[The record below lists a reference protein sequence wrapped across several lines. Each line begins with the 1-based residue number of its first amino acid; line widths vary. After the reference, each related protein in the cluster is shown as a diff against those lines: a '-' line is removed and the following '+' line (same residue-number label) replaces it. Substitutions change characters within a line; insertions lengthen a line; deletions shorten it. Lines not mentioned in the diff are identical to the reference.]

1 MAITN
6 FIPTI
11 WSETLYSELNKNFVA
26 VNHCNRD
33 FEGEI
38 KSKGSVVNICG
49 VGDITI
55 KDYTANTDMTNPQE
69 LDDSVTKLEINRAK
83 FFNFQIDDVNKAQA
97 SPKLMEAAMRKAAE
111 AIANE
116 ADSYV
121 FSLYSQAGKTIVSKS
136 SDDTTLFETI
146 LEARQYLYE
155 NNVGDNVELFLE
167 VSPSVAA
174 TILRSK
180 ANLPYLN
187 TDVIENGYLGS
198 IFGCKIY
205 VCNNVN
211 VNGSMHNCILRTK
224 RAITFAD
231 QLSEVEAYRPEKRF
245 ADAVKG
251 LHLYGAKVVYPQE
264 MVCISYQV
272 SSAEQEPGGGD
283 EIPE

>member
-33 FEGEI
+33 FEGDI

-49 VGDITI
+49 IGDITV

-69 LDDSVTKLEINRAK
+69 LEDTVTKLEINRAK

-97 SPKLMEAAMRKAAE
+97 SPKLMEAAMQKAAE

-116 ADSYV
+116 ADKYV
-121 FSLYSQAGKTIVSKS
+121 FSLYTEAGQLVEKKP
-136 SDDTTLFETI
+136 SDSNTLFEKI
-146 LEARQYLYE
+146 LEARELLYE
-155 NNVGDNVELFLE
+155 NNVGDSTELFLE
-167 VSPSVAA
+167 VSPKVASI
-174 TILRSK
+174 ILRDKSN
-180 ANLPYLN
+180 AVFLN
-187 TDVIENGYLGS
+187 NTTLENGYLGS
-198 IFGCKIY
+198 IYGCKVF
-205 VCNNVN
+205 VCNNVAVTKSGN
-211 VNGSMHNCILRTK
+211 TDVHHCIIRTK
-224 RAITFAD
+224 RAISFAD

-251 LHLYGAKVVYPQE
+251 LHLYGAKVVYPKE
-264 MVCISYQV
+264 MVCIDYHFMITN
-272 SSAEQEPGGGD
+272 D
-283 EIPE
+283 PE

>member
-33 FEGEI
+33 FEGDI

-49 VGDITI
+49 IGDITV

-69 LDDSVTKLEINRAK
+69 LEDTVTKLEINRAK

-97 SPKLMEAAMRKAAE
+97 SPKLMEAAMQKAAE

-116 ADSYV
+116 ADKYV
-121 FSLYSQAGKTIVSKS
+121 FSLYTEAGQLVEKKP
-136 SDDTTLFETI
+136 SDSNTLFEKI
-146 LEARQYLYE
+146 LEAREFLYE
-155 NNVGDNVELFLE
+155 NNVGDSTELFLE
-167 VSPSVAA
+167 VSPKVASI
-174 TILRSK
+174 ILRDKSN
-180 ANLPYLN
+180 AVFLN
-187 TDVIENGYLGS
+187 NTTLENGYLGS
-198 IFGCKIY
+198 IYGCKVF
-205 VCNNVN
+205 VCNNVAVTKSGN
-211 VNGSMHNCILRTK
+211 NDVHHCIIRTK
-224 RAITFAD
+224 RAISFAD

-251 LHLYGAKVVYPQE
+251 LHLYGAKVVYPKE
-264 MVCISYQV
+264 MVCIDYHFMITT
-272 SSAEQEPGGGD
+272 D
-283 EIPE
+283 PE

>member
-11 WSETLYSELNKNFVA
+11 WSETLYSELNKNFIA

-38 KSKGSVVNICG
+38 KNKGSVVNICG

-97 SPKLMEAAMRKAAE
+97 SPKLMEAAMQKAAE

-116 ADSYV
+116 ADKYV
-121 FSLYSQAGKTIVSKS
+121 FSLYNQAGKTIERAASG
-136 SDDTTLFETI
+136 DNIFDTI
-146 LEARQYLYE
+146 LEAREYLYE
-155 NNVGDNVELFLE
+155 NNVGDNTEIFLE
-167 VSPSVAA
+167 VSPKVASML
-174 TILRSK
+174 LRSK
-180 ANLPYLN
+180 ANTSYIDNSAL
-187 TDVIENGYLGS
+187 ENGYLGS
-198 IFGCKIY
+198 VFGCKIF
-205 VCNNVN
+205 VCNNISVSTS
-211 VNGSMHNCILRTK
+211 GSTFHNCILRTK
-224 RAITFAD
+224 RAIAFAD

-264 MVCISYQV
+264 MVCISIDVGYPV
-272 SSAEQEPGGGD
+272 DEPN
-283 EIPE
+283 

>member
-49 VGDITI
+49 IGDINI

-69 LDDSVTKLEINRAK
+69 LEDSVTKLEINRAK
-83 FFNFQIDDVNKAQA
+83 FFNFQIDDINKAQA
-97 SPKLMEAAMRKAAE
+97 SPKLMEAAMQKAAE

-116 ADSYV
+116 ADKYV
-121 FSLYSQAGKTIVSKS
+121 FSLYNDAGTKLNYSLSKS
-136 SDDTTLFETI
+136 DTLFSTI
-146 LEARQYLYE
+146 LAAREALYE
-155 NNVGDNVELFLE
+155 NNVGDNAEIFFE
-167 VSPSVAA
+167 VSPKVASL
-174 TILRSK
+174 ILRDKTFGS
-180 ANLPYLN
+180 AFN
-187 TDVIENGYLGS
+187 TNALETGYLGS
-198 IFGCKIY
+198 VFGCKIF
-205 VCNNVN
+205 VCNNISVTN
-211 VNGSMHNCILRTK
+211 NKLHHCIIRTK
-224 RAITFAD
+224 RAISFAD

-251 LHLYGAKVVYPQE
+251 LHLYGAKVVYPKE
-264 MVCISYQV
+264 MVSITFEINSTN
-272 SSAEQEPGGGD
+272 EP
-283 EIPE
+283 E